1 MKPREGEPEMPLPGI
16 LEPTTESPSDSAR
29 EDLLADESSGPET
42 PTPESDFWV
51 DEAHDDSGLD
61 LARSIARSIAGS
73 AVSPAR
79 KVYKK
84 RRRDPLTGLPRGQR
98 LKTSGAHPD
107 ERDPQTLDTTL
118 GRLVSDH
125 GWALDLKV
133 HGVFGRWS
141 SIVGEEIA
149 QHCTPTSYAD
159 GRLTVRTDSTAW
171 ATQLRLLAPN
181 LVRRLNE
188 ELGHG
193 SVLVI
198 EVEGPNLPSWK
209 KGRLGVRDGRGPRDT
224 YG

>member
-1 MKPREGEPEMPLPGI
+1 MKPSEGEPELPLPGI
-16 LEPTTESPSDSAR
+16 LEPRAEGVD
-29 EDLLADESSGPET
+29 EDLHEDGAAEPAT
-42 PTPESDFWV
+42 PKPGSDFWV
-51 DEAHDDSGLD
+51 DDAHDDTGLD
-61 LARSIARSIAGS
+61 LARSIAKSIAGS

-79 KVYKK
+79 KMRRKN
-84 RRRDPLTGLPRGQR
+84 RRDPNTGLPRGQR

-125 GWALDLKV
+125 GWALDLRV
-133 HGVFGRWS
+133 HGVFGRWPA
-141 SIVGEEIA
+141 IVGDEIA
-149 QHCTPTSYAD
+149 QHCTPTSYDD
-159 GRLTVRTDSTAW
+159 GQLTVRTDSTAW

-198 EVEGPNLPSWK
+198 KVEGPNLPSWK